1 MFAARSLRSM
11 TPDNRRQRPIWLL
24 AILSLLPLFATAQ
37 VTDLDLRL
45 PWDIDADSTS
55 YDGKTSTLIF
65 SGLRLSRGS
74 ISIEADQGRVT
85 NKDMEDSSW
94 LFEGNVIIDVE
105 NGHIECES
113 AVLQFDEYELK
124 LAVVTG
130 SPASFIM
137 TRPGGS
143 DTTTAEAGRLSYDVS
158 AGIIEFS
165 EQVTIIESG
174 SQISSNFLVYNIA
187 EQRISADSSG
197 TEDGRVRIV
206 YTPTNGVESK
216 EPPDEDENP

>member
-1 MFAARSLRSM
+1 MFAARSLLSM

-94 LFEGNVIIDVE
+94 LFDGNVIIDVE

-113 AVLQFDEYELK
+113 AILQFDEYELK

-143 DTTTAEAGRLSYDVS
+143 DTTRAEAGRLSYDVS
-158 AGIIEFS
+158 TGIIEFS
-165 EQVTIIESG
+165 EQVTITESG

-216 EPPDEDENP
+216 EPPNEDEIP